1 MAGGTID
8 LDEIAM
14 PEVLDPRQVKELHS
28 GLRSRNV
35 LGTLAG
41 FVNGDDEGTTSASR
55 SGHVSRA

>member
-35 LGTLAG
+35 LGALAG